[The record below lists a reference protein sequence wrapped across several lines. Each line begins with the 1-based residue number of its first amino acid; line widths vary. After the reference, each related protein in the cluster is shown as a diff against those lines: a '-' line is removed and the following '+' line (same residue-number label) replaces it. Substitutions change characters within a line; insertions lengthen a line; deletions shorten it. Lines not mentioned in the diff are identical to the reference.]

1 MTDSQIDARHFRNVL
16 GHFPTGVTVVTG
28 LDAAGAPHGITIGS
42 FVSVSLDPPLVG
54 FFPGIASKSWQA
66 IAESGSFCVNI
77 LGAGQDELCWKF
89 AKEPAAGETSKFAG
103 VDWTASVTGSPIL
116 PGIIGSIDC
125 KVEVVHEA
133 GDHLFVVGRVLGMS
147 HAEDVSDAMVFFRG
161 KVASVNMP
169 TA

>member
-1 MTDSQIDARHFRNVL
+1 MSDSQIDTRHFRNVL

-89 AKEPAAGETSKFAG
+89 AKELNAGEMSKFVG
-103 VDWTASVTGSPIL
+103 VDWIASSTGSPIL
-116 PGIIGSIDC
+116 PGIVGSINC
-125 KVEVVHEA
+125 LIESAHEA
-133 GDHLFVVGRVLGMS
+133 GDHLFVIGRVLGMS
-147 HAEDVSDAMVFFRG
+147 HAEDVTDAMVFFRG
-161 KVASVNMP
+161 KVASVNLP
-169 TA
+169 IA

>member
-54 FFPGIASKSWQA
+54 FLPGTGSRSWAA
-66 IAESGSFCVNI
+66 IADSGAFCVNI
-77 LGAGQDELCWKF
+77 LAAGQDELCWKF
-89 AKEPAAGETSKFAG
+89 AKEPAAGETSKFVG
-103 VDWTASVTGSPIL
+103 VDWTASATGSPIL

-133 GDHLFVVGRVLGMS
+133 GDHLFVVGRVQGMS
-147 HAEDVSDAMVFFRG
+147 HADDVSDAMVFFRG

>member
-1 MTDSQIDARHFRNVL
+1 MTDSQIDPRHFRNVL

-103 VDWTASVTGSPIL
+103 VDWTPSLTGSPIL

-125 KVEVVHEA
+125 QVEAVHET
-133 GDHLFVVGRVLGMS
+133 GDHLFVIGRVHDMS
-147 HAEDVSDAMVFFRG
+147 HTEDVSDAMVFFRG

>member
-1 MTDSQIDARHFRNVL
+1 MTDSQIDPRHFRNVL

-103 VDWTASVTGSPIL
+103 VDWTPSSTGSPIL

-125 KVEVVHEA
+125 QVEAVHET
-133 GDHLFVVGRVLGMS
+133 GDHLFVIGRVHDMS
-147 HAEDVSDAMVFFRG
+147 HTEDVSDAMVFFRG

>member
-1 MTDSQIDARHFRNVL
+1 MTDSQIDPRHFRNVL

-103 VDWTASVTGSPIL
+103 VDWTPSLTGSPIL

-125 KVEVVHEA
+125 QVEAVHET
-133 GDHLFVVGRVLGMS
+133 GDHLFVIGRVHVMS
-147 HAEDVSDAMVFFRG
+147 HADDVDNAMVFFRG
-161 KVASVNMP
+161 KVAAVDMP

>member
-1 MTDSQIDARHFRNVL
+1 M
-16 GHFPTGVTVVTG
+16 
-28 LDAAGAPHGITIGS
+28 
-42 FVSVSLDPPLVG
+42 
-54 FFPGIASKSWQA
+54 
-66 IAESGSFCVNI
+66 NI
-77 LGAGQDELCWKF
+77 LAAGQDELCWKF

-103 VDWTASVTGSPIL
+103 VDWTASETGSPIL

-125 KVEVVHEA
+125 TVAVVHEA

-147 HAEDVSDAMVFFRG
+147 HAEDVDDAMVFFRG